1 MQNVIKTALAVA
13 VISVATARLCID
25 LHETRKKTNG
35 KSPAVQSIW
44 TTIAGS
50 LTLVYAYMHDADPV
64 LIIATWLNT
73 LSASI
78 ALAVAISHAKSETAP
93 QAQESDRE

>member
-1 MQNVIKTALAVA
+1 MQNIIKTALAVA
-13 VISVATARLCID
+13 VIGVATARLCIE
-25 LHETRKKTNG
+25 LHETRKKKDG
-35 KSPAVQSIW
+35 KSPAIQSTW

-50 LTLVYAYMHDADPV
+50 LTLVYAYVHDADPV

-78 ALAVAISHAKSETAP
+78 ALALAISNSKSGSSFKEQET
-93 QAQESDRE
+93 DRE